1 MYEIVLSLFLIFIL
15 IIIASSLCLKFNNR
29 SPIPKQVDTKVNPS
43 YNGCNMKPSGR
54 LEIDI
59 NTRRVEANPR
69 NINVSPQHSHCNT
82 SSGIYECSSIGST
95 ECDQPYL
102 TDHRSMSVPSQTIST
117 AVNLSYHTHTVP
129 ATNLSY
135 HTHTV
140 PATNHG
146 YENITIDKGSC
157 ASWVKESKHTF
168 RHSSYNRTTSPA
180 DEQTEDCRVSYQRV
194 TGRIPEQPV
203 LTGRITEQLVLTGR
217 IPEQLV
223 LTGRIPEQL
232 VLTGRIPEQL
242 VLTGRI
248 PEQLVLTGRIPEQLV
263 LTGRIPEQPV
273 LTGRIPEQPV
283 LQHSYVN
290 FQIHKPPG
298 SLPDEEKITQK
309 ESSYEQHE
317 WLNDQG
323 KIRSHSYVNMLFQD
337 GKNAT
342 LSVRDDHKWCSLNQL
357 ELDGMQDNITPFK
370 TYKQDDDK
378 RGVNL
383 YSLV

>member
-59 NTRRVEANPR
+59 KTRRVEANPR

-102 TDHRSMSVPSQTIST
+102 TDHRSMSVPSQSIST

-203 LTGRITEQLVLTGR
+203 LTGRI
-217 IPEQLV
+217 
-223 LTGRIPEQL
+223 
-232 VLTGRIPEQL
+232 
-242 VLTGRI
+242 
-248 PEQLVLTGRIPEQLV
+248 
-263 LTGRIPEQPV
+263 PEQPV

-342 LSVRDDHKWCSLNQL
+342 LSVHDDHKWCSLNQL
-357 ELDGMQDNITPFK
+357 ELDGMQDNITPYK